1 LFYTIGGKLK
11 MSLVFT
17 FFGSLWGIVTN
28 LVVALFSGLLL
39 LVIIAIALGIAAFVA
54 SIIKNNEKERFN
66 KEEALKAQEEN

>member
-1 LFYTIGGKLK
+1 MT
-11 MSLVFT
+11 LVFT
-17 FFGSLWGIVTN
+17 FFDSLWGIVTN

>member
-1 LFYTIGGKLK
+1 MGLL
-11 MSLVFT
+11 FT
-17 FFGSLWGIVTN
+17 FFGSLWNVATN
-28 LVVALFSGLLL
+28 LIVALFSGLLL

>member
-1 LFYTIGGKLK
+1 MTLL
-11 MSLVFT
+11 FT

-28 LVVALFSGLLL
+28 FVVALFSGLLL

-66 KEEALKAQEEN
+66 KKEALKAQEEN

>member
-1 LFYTIGGKLK
+1 MT
-11 MSLVFT
+11 LVFT
-17 FFGSLWGIVTN
+17 FFGSLWNVATN

-66 KEEALKAQEEN
+66 KKEALEAQEEN

>member
-1 LFYTIGGKLK
+1 

-17 FFGSLWGIVTN
+17 FFGSLWNVATN

-66 KEEALKAQEEN
+66 KKEALKAQEEN

>member
-1 LFYTIGGKLK
+1 

-17 FFGSLWGIVTN
+17 FFGSLWNVATN
-28 LVVALFSGLLL
+28 LIVALFSGLLL

>member
-1 LFYTIGGKLK
+1 MG
-11 MSLVFT
+11 LVFT
-17 FFGSLWGIVTN
+17 FFSSLWNVATN

-66 KEEALKAQEEN
+66 REEALKAQEEN

>member
-1 LFYTIGGKLK
+1 
-11 MSLVFT
+11 MNLVFM
-17 FFGSLWGIVTN
+17 FFSSLWNVATN
-28 LVVALFSGLLL
+28 LIVALFSGLLL